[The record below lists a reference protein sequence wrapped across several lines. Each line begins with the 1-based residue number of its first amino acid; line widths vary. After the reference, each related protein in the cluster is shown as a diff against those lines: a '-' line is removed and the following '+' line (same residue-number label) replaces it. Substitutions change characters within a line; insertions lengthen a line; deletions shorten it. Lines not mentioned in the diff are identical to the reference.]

1 MKSFSDL
8 LIAWHAKSGRHHL
21 PWQQSKDP
29 YRIWVSEIMLQQT
42 QVATVIDYY
51 HRFMKKFPTIK
62 ALAHADE
69 EEVMQLWSGLGY
81 YRRARFLHEGAQM
94 IMDEMGGDFPFQFD
108 VMMKIP
114 GIGRSTAGAI
124 AAFSFNQKKAILDG
138 NVKRVL
144 SRYFLITQWT
154 GLPKTEKKLW
164 DYAESLLPNKNIDTY
179 TQALMDLGATVCNK
193 KPQCELCPLKK
204 TCLAFQK
211 NKVDLVPAPRPQ
223 KKIPTEST
231 HMIIIK
237 HHDEILLVKRPQ
249 DGIWGG
255 LWSLP
260 QYENKSIT
268 PKAWAKK
275 QFGLETN
282 LIKKDLKASTTFTHF
297 KLDIMYTVLETK
309 SQRAKTPHTWL
320 SLNSIE
326 GAAIPSI
333 IKKILSKLHT

>member
-1 MKSFSDL
+1 MKSFADL
-8 LIAWHAKSGRHHL
+8 LITWHAKSGRHHL

-29 YRIWVSEIMLQQT
+29 YSVWVSEIMLQQT

-94 IMDEMGGDFPFQFD
+94 IIDEMDGRFPSEFD
-108 VMMKIP
+108 MMIKIP

-144 SRYFLITQWT
+144 SRYFLITEWT
-154 GLPKTEKKLW
+154 GLPKIEKKLW
-164 DYAESLLPNKNIDTY
+164 DYATSLLPNKNIDTY
-179 TQALMDLGATVCNK
+179 TQALMDLGATICNK

-204 TCLAFQK
+204 TCLAFEK
-211 NKVDLVPAPRPQ
+211 NKVHLVPVPRPK
-223 KKIPTEST
+223 KKIPTECT
-231 HMIIIK
+231 HMVIIK
-237 HHDEILLVKRPQ
+237 HHDEILLVKRPEG
-249 DGIWGG
+249 GIWGG

-260 QYENKSIT
+260 QFEDKSTT
-268 PKAWAKK
+268 PKAWVKK
-275 QFGLETN
+275 TFGLETSLLEKN
-282 LIKKDLKASTTFTHF
+282 LKASTTFTHF
-297 KLDIMYTVLETK
+297 KLDITYSVLEAK
-309 SQRAKTPHTWL
+309 LQRSKTPHTWL
-320 SLNSIE
+320 SLNNIE
-326 GAAIPSI
+326 GAAIPAI
-333 IKKILSKLHT
+333 IKKILSKV

>member
-1 MKSFSDL
+1 MKSFADL
-8 LIAWHAKSGRHHL
+8 LITWHAKSGRHHL

-29 YRIWVSEIMLQQT
+29 YSVWVSEIMLQQT

-94 IMDEMGGDFPFQFD
+94 IIDEMDGRFPSEFD
-108 VMMKIP
+108 MMIKIP

-144 SRYFLITQWT
+144 SRYFLITEWT
-154 GLPKTEKKLW
+154 GLPKIEKKLW
-164 DYAESLLPNKNIDTY
+164 DYAISLLPNKNIDTY
-179 TQALMDLGATVCNK
+179 TQALMDLGATICNK

-204 TCLAFQK
+204 TCLAFEK
-211 NKVDLVPAPRPQ
+211 NKVHLVPVPRPK
-223 KKIPTEST
+223 KKIPTECT
-231 HMIIIK
+231 HMVIIK
-237 HHDEILLVKRPQ
+237 HHDEILLVKRPEG
-249 DGIWGG
+249 GIWGG

-260 QYENKSIT
+260 QFEDTSTT
-268 PKAWAKK
+268 PKAWVKK
-275 QFGLETN
+275 TFGLETSLLEKN
-282 LIKKDLKASTTFTHF
+282 LKASTTFTHF
-297 KLDIMYTVLETK
+297 KLDITYSVLEAK
-309 SQRAKTPHTWL
+309 LQRSKTPHTWL
-320 SLNSIE
+320 SLNNIE
-326 GAAIPSI
+326 GAAIPAI
-333 IKKILSKLHT
+333 IKKMLSKV

>member
-1 MKSFSDL
+1 MKSFADL

-29 YRIWVSEIMLQQT
+29 YSVWVSEIMLQQT
-42 QVATVIDYY
+42 QVVTVIDYY
-51 HRFMKKFPTIK
+51 NRFMKKFPTIK
-62 ALAHADE
+62 ALAYADE

-94 IMDEMGGDFPFQFD
+94 IVGEMEGNFPSDFD
-108 VMMKIP
+108 MMMKIP

-144 SRYFLITQWT
+144 SRYFLISEWT

-164 DYAESLLPNKNIDTY
+164 HYAESLLPNKNIDTY
-179 TQALMDLGATVCNK
+179 TQALMDLGATLCNK
-193 KPQCELCPLKK
+193 KPQCNLCPLNK

-211 NKVDLVPAPRPQ
+211 SKVHLIPIPRPQ

-231 HMIIIK
+231 YMMIIK
-237 HHDEILLVKRPQ
+237 YHDEILLVKRPQ
-249 DGIWGG
+249 SGIWGG

-260 QYENKSIT
+260 QHENKSIT
-268 PKAWAKK
+268 PKTWVKK
-275 QFGLETN
+275 HFGLEAS
-282 LIKKDLKASTTFTHF
+282 LLEKDLKASTTFTHF
-297 KLDIMYTVLETK
+297 KLDITYSILEAK
-309 SQRAKTPHTWL
+309 SQRSKIPHTWL
-320 SLNSIE
+320 SINTLE
-326 GAAIPSI
+326 GAAIPAI
-333 IKKILSKLHT
+333 IKRILLKL

>member
-1 MKSFSDL
+1 MKSFADL
-8 LIAWHAKSGRHHL
+8 LITWHAKSGRHHL

-29 YRIWVSEIMLQQT
+29 YQVWVSEIMLQQT

-62 ALAHADE
+62 ALAHANE

-94 IMDEMGGDFPFQFD
+94 IMDEMGGEFPSQFD
-108 VMMKIP
+108 LMMKIP

-144 SRYFLITQWT
+144 SRYFFIKEWT

-164 DYAESLLPNKNIDTY
+164 DHAESLLPNKNIGTY

-193 KPQCELCPLKK
+193 KPQCDLCPLKK
-204 TCLAFQK
+204 TCLAFKK
-211 NKVDLVPAPRPQ
+211 NKVHLVPIPRPK
-223 KKIPTEST
+223 KKIPTAST
-231 HMIIIK
+231 HMVIIK
-237 HHDEILLVKRPQ
+237 YHDEILLVKRPEG
-249 DGIWGG
+249 GIWGG

-268 PKAWAKK
+268 PKAWVKK
-275 QFGLETN
+275 QFGLETS
-282 LIKKDLKASTTFTHF
+282 LLKKDLKASTTFTHF
-297 KLDIMYTVLETK
+297 KLEITYNILEAK
-309 SQRAKTPHTWL
+309 SQRAKIAHTWL

-333 IKKILSKLHT
+333 IKKILLKL

>member
-29 YRIWVSEIMLQQT
+29 YSVWVSEIMLQQT
-42 QVATVIDYY
+42 QVTTVIDYY
-51 HRFMKKFPTIK
+51 NRFMKKFPTIK

-69 EEVMQLWSGLGY
+69 EEVMKLWSGLGY

-94 IMDEMGGDFPFQFD
+94 IVEEMGGNFPSEFEI
-108 VMMKIP
+108 MMKIP

-124 AAFSFNQKKAILDG
+124 AAFSFNQKKSILDG

-144 SRYFLITQWT
+144 SRYFLITEWT

-164 DYAESLLPNKNIDTY
+164 NYAESLLPNKNIDTY
-179 TQALMDLGATVCNK
+179 TQALMDLGATLCNK
-193 KPQCELCPLKK
+193 KPQCHVCPLKK

-211 NKVDLVPAPRPQ
+211 NKVDLIPAPRPQ
-223 KKIPTEST
+223 KKIPNEST
-231 HMIIIK
+231 HMVIIK

-249 DGIWGG
+249 GGIWGG

-260 QYENKSIT
+260 QYENISIT
-268 PKAWAKK
+268 PKAWVKK
-275 QFGLETN
+275 QFGFETN

-297 KLDIMYTVLETK
+297 KLDITYSILEAK
-309 SQRAKTPHTWL
+309 SQRSKMPHTWL
-320 SLNSIE
+320 SLNHIE

-333 IKKILSKLHT
+333 IKRILLKI